1 MWGDKTAE
9 TILNFEKRD
18 FLYDNGLV
26 NIFLTLQQDPRF
38 EKVDGNTLK
47 YKNSELKLN
56 HLKLQFSGNFEEIK
70 EIYFILRSI
79 YYSKV
84 FEETANNKPYYD
96 EDNDKVVI
104 GKVLNVKPFLQRSER
119 TKDLLPTISLPY
131 QKLEE
136 LKEEEEVVKEDFSGK
151 ITGSLL
157 YGSRPLKDKFLPPD
171 KLGKVNVYLTPK
183 KLGENIAKRI
193 EEFISAEKC
202 TFCGLDLTKYKN
214 SDGKKK
220 SFAIASTN
228 LIFDFGTGDLKPS
241 FRDSRTK
248 NDIPICFICDLI
260 YRYGLMKNYFVNN
273 NVFIISAPSLQLL
286 LNLKNILMISEN
298 YSEEVNTKTNFL
310 EKNDFV
316 TSGMYSRMLLLLY
329 KIKSKALNRDE
340 LSLLSMFYFIVTG
353 RGVNDLK
360 AYNKVSYIVNLF
372 ERTRNVK
379 SQDKQFLHSLINY
392 AYYKDISTYE
402 TKNIPREEL
411 SREILEGMP
420 IDSNMADL
428 SYYNL
433 SLDSP
438 SGLNPTLLYEFLKE
452 YLEAI
457 GMKNLKELHEICMLV
472 GDRIGYFAGTL
483 NNKNLLYPLRE
494 IGNIEGLTG
503 FFKDLEYEIMKEDAG
518 AIWNSKLEG
527 KDKNYSEL
535 IREILLNAQNN
546 QKIILIRN
554 YLAIYAVQK
563 YLSTKFAKSKGGA

>member
-1 MWGDKTAE
+1 MIKTAE

-26 NIFLTLQQDPRF
+26 NIFLTLQQDPKF
-38 EKVDGNTLK
+38 ERVDGNTLK

-56 HLKLQFSGNFEEIK
+56 HLKLQFSGDFEEIK

-96 EDNDKVVI
+96 QENDKVII

-136 LKEEEEVVKEDFSGK
+136 LKEEEELAKEDFSGK

-157 YGSRPLKDKFLPPD
+157 YGSRPVKDKFLPPD
-171 KLGKVNVYLTPK
+171 KLGKVNVYLTPE
-183 KLGENIAKRI
+183 KLGENIARRI
-193 EEFISAEKC
+193 EEFISGEKC
-202 TFCGLDLTKYKN
+202 TFCSLDLTKYEN

-228 LIFDFGTGDLKPS
+228 LIFDFGTGDSKPS
-241 FRDSRTK
+241 FRDLRTK
-248 NDIPICFICDLI
+248 NDISICFICDLI
-260 YRYGLMKNYFVNN
+260 YRYGLMRNYFVNN

-298 YSEEVNTKTNFL
+298 YSEEANNKTNFL

-316 TSGMYSRMLLLLY
+316 TSGMYSRLLLLLY
-329 KIKSKALNRDE
+329 KIKTKALNRDE

-353 RGVNDLK
+353 RGVDDLK
-360 AYNKVSYIVNLF
+360 AYNKISYIVNLF

-379 SQDKQFLHSLINY
+379 SYDKQFLHSLINY

-402 TKNIPREEL
+402 TKNMPREEL
-411 SREILEGMP
+411 SRKIIEGMP
-420 IDSNMADL
+420 IDSNITDL

-438 SGLNPTLLYEFLKE
+438 SGLNPNLLYEFLKE

-457 GMKNLKELHEICMLV
+457 GMTDLKELHEICMLV
-472 GDRIGYFAGTL
+472 GDRIGYFAGNL

-518 AIWNSKLEG
+518 AIWNSKPEG
-527 KDKNYSEL
+527 KDKTYSEL

-563 YLSTKFAKSKGGA
+563 YLSTKFAKSKGGSLK